1 MSSGLIDPTTGVPP
15 ALENS
20 PAVLPPDGTGPK
32 ARFAVFKDTS
42 VLQEDLVNEAAHSWR
57 LVPVGQ
63 LRLRERG
70 LYRATAFPS
79 PNRNSSKFRIDGTS
93 KSPPCKEL

>member
-1 MSSGLIDPTTGVPP
+1 MASGLIDTNYGVPP
-15 ALENS
+15 TLKTLRS
-20 PAVLPPDGTGPK
+20 SCPPDGTGPK